1 MRVER
6 CFSAMAAGL
15 AEWRMGHNQQTHDTN
30 RSNPLDAPA
39 SHPYRY
45 REGVMGHLLQ
55 FIGLVI
61 VGLFGVVSASV
72 LLDRLFNGARYVREA
87 RERKQR
93 K

>member
-1 MRVER
+1 
-6 CFSAMAAGL
+6 
-15 AEWRMGHNQQTHDTN
+15 MGT
-30 RSNPLDAPA
+30 
-39 SHPYRY
+39 
-45 REGVMGHLLQ
+45 LLQ

-61 VGLFGVVSASV
+61 VGLLGVTSASV